1 MYTDVPVLERAA
13 ADADPI
19 VLFLTHRHIMRL
31 RYGRGRSAGL
41 VGKVRFNGPT
51 CLPALLR
58 TERSMSARFEHID
71 SQQTE
76 MGEISLRR
84 RLEPSLLVDVYEV
97 RLGDEYL
104 MSSLFTA
111 SEIQLA
117 ELGLAQFPDTDL
129 DVVVG
134 GLGLGYTARAVLD
147 DPRVRSLHV
156 VEALGAVLDW
166 HERKL
171 VPFAEELV
179 TDPRCHLV
187 TGDFFAMVAKNTGF
201 GPHSPDRCHAVLVD
215 IDHTPRGHVHPS
227 HARFYT
233 PEGLRP
239 LAVRLHPDGVFG
251 LWSDDPPDTD
261 YIAIVEQVFTS
272 CEAHVVTFPNPIT
285 GGQSSST
292 IYLAK
297 RPL

>member
-1 MYTDVPVLERAA
+1 
-13 ADADPI
+13 
-19 VLFLTHRHIMRL
+19 
-31 RYGRGRSAGL
+31 
-41 VGKVRFNGPT
+41 
-51 CLPALLR
+51 
-58 TERSMSARFEHID
+58 MSKRFEHID

-117 ELGLAQFPDTDL
+117 ELGLAQLPDTGL

-156 VEALGAVLDW
+156 VEALSAVVDW

-171 VPFAEELV
+171 VPCAEELV
-179 TDPRCHLV
+179 TDPRCHFV
-187 TGDFFAMVAKNTGF
+187 TGDFFAMVAENAGF
-201 GPHSPDRCHAVLVD
+201 GPDSLDRYHAVLVD
-215 IDHTPRGHVHPS
+215 IDHTPRGHLHPS
-227 HARFYT
+227 HAPFYT

-239 LAVRLHPDGVFG
+239 LAARLHPDGVFG
-251 LWSDDPPDTD
+251 LWSDQPPDAD
-261 YIAIVEQVFTS
+261 YIATVEQVFSS
-272 CEAHVVTFPNPIT
+272 CEAHVVTFPNPHT

-292 IYLAK
+292 IYLAQ